1 MIKLQLE
8 EKINEHLIILC
19 TFGVKFIHKFMLVL
33 YMYVILIWILYQ
45 HMNKTIKGPKSYYFG
60 TLCFT
65 NFNLKRF
72 LIFQAPVHEKI
83 PQRAVAVGLALD
95 L

>member
-8 EKINEHLIILC
+8 EKVNGHLMILC

-33 YMYVILIWILYQ
+33 YVILIWILYQ
-45 HMNKTIKGPKSYYFG
+45 HMNKTIEGPKSYYFG

-65 NFNLKRF
+65 SFNLKRF
-72 LIFQAPVHEKI
+72 LIFQAPVHERI